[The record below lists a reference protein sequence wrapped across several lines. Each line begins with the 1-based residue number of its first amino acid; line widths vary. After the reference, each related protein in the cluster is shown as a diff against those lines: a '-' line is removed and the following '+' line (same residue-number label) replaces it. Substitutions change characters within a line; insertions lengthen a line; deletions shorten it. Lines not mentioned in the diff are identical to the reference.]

1 VEDPLI
7 WLRAGH
13 FDATAS
19 LAGALL
25 FHNLVGGPAAQIAHG
40 DGQIPATIHHRLVG
54 ILWLSFAFALVTG
67 AGWFLVQAARMADVP
82 PFAVFTGGAAWNV
95 LFTTQFGNVS
105 AVRTVL
111 AALFLVAFLLDSQQP
126 DRPAGA
132 LPTALAVAFA
142 GALAFAGHASAGE
155 DVEGWVHLGADILH
169 LVAAAAWLGALLP
182 LAAVLH
188 AARAK
193 NDAYSLAIASAA
205 TARFSSLGIASVG
218 ALIITGIIN
227 SWMLVGSVDALVST
241 DYGRLL
247 SLKLLLFLAM
257 LAVAAVNRL
266 VLTPRLL
273 LEHGEIRN
281 AALRKL
287 RNNSLIEAM
296 LGLFILYL
304 VAILGTLPP
313 GLHE

>member
-13 FDATAS
+13 FAATAS

-40 DGQIPATIHHRLVG
+40 DGQIPAIMRHRLAG

-82 PFAVFTGGAAWNV
+82 PLAVFTGGTAWNV
-95 LFTTQFGNVS
+95 LFNTQFGNVS

-142 GALAFAGHASAGE
+142 GSLAFAGHASAGE

-169 LVAAAAWLGALLP
+169 LVAAAAWLGALVP

-218 ALIITGIIN
+218 TLVVTGIIN

-257 LAVAAVNRL
+257 LAMAAVNRL

-273 LEHGEIRN
+273 LEHGEIGN
-281 AALRKL
+281 AALRTL
-287 RNNSLIEAM
+287 RNNSLMEAA
-296 LGLFILYL
+296 LGLVILYL
-304 VAILGTLPP
+304 VGILGTLPP
-313 GLHE
+313 GSQE